1 MTGCRQNVPRHAG
14 LAWRGKTAV
23 SMTRQQQLDSSY
35 SLSITLSIM
44 MASSQIYLVRHAESA
59 HNISKDF
66 SQPDPPLTPLGL
78 EQAAKLEQ
86 TFPHSAHI
94 GLVITSP
101 LKRAIQT
108 ALSGFSHIL
117 DKRYYDSSSKL
128 GVEGGAELIIDPGLQ
143 ERSALPCDTGSDQD
157 VLSEI
162 FPRLNFER
170 LWKVWQ
176 VKVGLYAENENVVE
190 ERARKVRR
198 GLFEAEK
205 GLKEREKND
214 IIVVTHGM
222 FMKYL
227 SEDPAIDMPKAG
239 WKTYRTRAD
248 DEGNVRLVPV
258 EHSAPEQS

>member
-1 MTGCRQNVPRHAG
+1 MERYGMTGCRQNVPRHAG

-23 SMTRQQQLDSSY
+23 SMTRQRQLDSSY
-35 SLSITLSIM
+35 SLSISLSIM

-66 SQPDPPLTPLGL
+66 SRPDPPLTPLGL

-162 FPRLNFER
+162 FPR
-170 LWKVWQ
+170 
-176 VKVGLYAENENVVE
+176 VE
-190 ERARKVRR
+190 SLTAADARHASKSTDRAGKKARTTKTDSLRHLPPAR
-198 GLFEAEK
+198 
-205 GLKEREKND
+205 
-214 IIVVTHGM
+214 TH
-222 FMKYL
+222 
-227 SEDPAIDMPKAG
+227 
-239 WKTYRTRAD
+239 
-248 DEGNVRLVPV
+248 N
-258 EHSAPEQS
+258 

>member
-1 MTGCRQNVPRHAG
+1 MTTTAGFIILTLHNTVHNDGVVPNSP
-14 LAWRGKTAV
+14 L
-23 SMTRQQQLDSSY
+23 
-35 SLSITLSIM
+35 
-44 MASSQIYLVRHAESA
+44 RHAESA

-66 SQPDPPLTPLGL
+66 SHPDPPLTPLGL

-94 GLVITSP
+94 GLVVTSP
-101 LKRAIQT
+101 LKRALQT

-162 FPRLNFER
+162 FPRLNFEK
-170 LWKVWQ
+170 LWKGWQ
-176 VKVGLYAENENVVE
+176 VKVGLYSENENVVE
-190 ERARKVRR
+190 ERARKVSR

-205 GLKEREKND
+205 GLKDREKNG
-214 IIVVTHGM
+214 IIVVKHGM

-227 SEDPAIDMPKAG
+227 SEDPANDLRKAG